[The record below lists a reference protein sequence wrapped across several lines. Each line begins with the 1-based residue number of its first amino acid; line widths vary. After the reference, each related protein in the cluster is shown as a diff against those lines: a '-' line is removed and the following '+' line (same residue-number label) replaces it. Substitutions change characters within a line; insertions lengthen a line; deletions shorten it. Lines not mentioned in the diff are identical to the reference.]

1 VNFPFPPILNPKN
14 ISKTSFLLLQSIF
27 ILILFIAGC
36 SSTKRF
42 ANENKSN
49 TFLET
54 NTIRVLL
61 ADKQDNLIIN
71 VDSPIYISNRDK
83 RVAKI
88 SSGNK
93 IIAKQTN
100 GNIELFIND
109 KDFISDTFFIS
120 SVDEDEIIKID
131 GKKFRGRIKI
141 FSYRSRIKVINQI
154 GLEDYVKGVMTKEM
168 PIGKGDENYQALKAF
183 SICVRTYALLRIY
196 ENKNFYDVYPDT
208 RDQVYG
214 GVDGEHQ
221 LSNKAVDETNGQIL
235 FYDGKPAIVYYH
247 STCGG
252 YTENSK
258 NVFTKDELSY
268 LSGVKD
274 GDEPFCKIS
283 PRYNWEENYSQENF
297 VSYLVKAG
305 LINSSNYFIDDI
317 IINSLFESGRVNE
330 LIITLNNENG
340 KEETIN
346 LFGNNI
352 RSVIKTSDEKSIL
365 RSTVFEIKLDEEKNV
380 KIIGRG
386 SGHGVGMCQWG
397 AIGQSRTGVNYSRI
411 LSHYFPGIIIK
422 KYND

>member
-1 VNFPFPPILNPKN
+1 MNFPFPPLLNPKN
-14 ISKTSFLLLQSIF
+14 ISKTNFLLSQFLF
-27 ILILFIAGC
+27 ILFLFIAGC

-42 ANENKSN
+42 ANENKSDIV
-49 TFLET
+49 LET
-54 NTIRVLL
+54 NTIRVLI
-61 ADKQDNLIIN
+61 ADNKDDSIIN
-71 VDSPIYISNRDK
+71 VDSPIYISNTDK
-83 RVAKI
+83 RLAKI
-88 SSGNK
+88 NSGYK
-93 IIAKQTN
+93 ITTKLN
-100 GNIELFIND
+100 GDDIKLSIGS
-109 KDFISDTFFIS
+109 KDFISDTFFIH

-141 FSYRSRIKVINQI
+141 FNYNSQIKVTNQI
-154 GLEDYVKGVMTKEM
+154 GLENYVKGVMIKEM
-168 PIGKGDENYQALKAF
+168 PIGRGDENYQALKAF

-214 GVDGEHQ
+214 GVDGEHP
-221 LSNKAVDETNGQIL
+221 LSNKAVDETNGLIL
-235 FYDGKPAIVYYH
+235 FYDGKPAKVFYH
-247 STCGG
+247 STCSGD
-252 YTENSK
+252 TENSK
-258 NVFTKDELSY
+258 NVFTKDELPY

-297 VSYLVKAG
+297 VSYLSKAG
-305 LINSSNYFIDDI
+305 LIKSSNYFIDDI
-317 IINSLFESGRVNE
+317 IINSRFGSGRVNE
-330 LIITLNNENG
+330 LIITLHNEDG

-352 RSVIKTSDEKSIL
+352 RFVIKTSDGKSIL
-365 RSTVFEIKLDEEKNV
+365 KSTVFEIKLDAQKNV

-397 AIGQSRTGVNYSRI
+397 AIGQSKSGVNYSMI
-411 LSHYFPGIIIK
+411 LNHYFPGTVIN